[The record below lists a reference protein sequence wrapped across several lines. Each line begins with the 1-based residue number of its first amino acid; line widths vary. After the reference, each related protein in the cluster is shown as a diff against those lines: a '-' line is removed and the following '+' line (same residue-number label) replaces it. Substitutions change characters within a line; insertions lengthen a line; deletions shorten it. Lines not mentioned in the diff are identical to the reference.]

1 MGRPP
6 EPQLTNKRRLL
17 PCWDIYLASSAPATL
32 LGTIEAPN
40 ADAAIEAAVR
50 EFHVNDEHGT
60 RLIAILKSA
69 GIRRPRESLWLSIGD
84 VVIAIAAE
92 KQAPVTRWALRLQV
106 CDPQVEL
113 QAAASIATEAGKT
126 NQSTSAC

>member
-6 EPQLTNKRRLL
+6 EPQLTSKKPLS

-50 EFHVNDEHGT
+50 EFHVNDQHAT

-69 GIRRPRESLWLSIGD
+69 GIAARRSIIARFAGRYRANRVLVAIGRALARPRRGS
-84 VVIAIAAE
+84 
-92 KQAPVTRWALRLQV
+92 TRA
-106 CDPQVEL
+106 
-113 QAAASIATEAGKT
+113 
-126 NQSTSAC
+126 